1 MPRPGAYSGDAEAL
15 VRSRHSL
22 RSGAAVASEWLERM
36 RSVGYL
42 PRGRTQARVSEGR
55 EHPDSGEPYKATLD
69 ELGNTVT
76 EHGQPGSGVSDRQDV
91 HIRAQPVRG
100 GADE

>member
-1 MPRPGAYSGDAEAL
+1 M
-15 VRSRHSL
+15 
-22 RSGAAVASEWLERM
+22 ASEWLERM

-76 EHGQPGSGVSDRQDV
+76 EHGQPGSGVSDRQAV
-91 HIRAQPVRG
+91 HIRAQPVQG